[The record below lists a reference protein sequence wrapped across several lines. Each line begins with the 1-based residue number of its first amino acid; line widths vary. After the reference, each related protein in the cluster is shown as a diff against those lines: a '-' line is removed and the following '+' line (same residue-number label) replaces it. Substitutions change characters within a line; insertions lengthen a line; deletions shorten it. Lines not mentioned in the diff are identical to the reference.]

1 VRAINPATPDA
12 ARAAPGDAFERIDQ
26 PVAVWAR
33 LTPKAPAVC
42 QGGTALSY
50 AEFAEAIARVAACL
64 TDRGV
69 RPGDRVLVV
78 QENGLAAVTVL
89 LAAARINAWAV
100 PLNARL
106 AWPEIEAIRRHA
118 RPRITV
124 YTLGVSPDAE
134 AHAER
139 DGAAGAPGLE
149 DLGMALRVA
158 QAEVEADP
166 LSGPMRDRVAVL
178 LYTSGTT
185 GRPKGVMLTN
195 GNVLF
200 IAERTCRIRRLTAGD
215 RVYCVLPTS
224 HIFGLAAV
232 FLGSLCGGVRIDL
245 VARFAPEET
254 ARALA
259 EDGVT
264 VFSGVP
270 AIYAQLLSLAATR
283 GAPLAAPSLRYM
295 SVGGAPLDLALKR
308 EVEAMFGIPLCNGY
322 GLTETSPTV
331 STTAIDDPRDDD
343 SAGTLLE
350 DVEVRILG
358 KHGTALPAGEV
369 GELWVRGGLVMKGYY
384 RDSKRTAEVL
394 TPEGWLKT
402 GDLARL
408 SADGNLYILGR
419 LKELIIRSG
428 FNVYPAEVE
437 GAIAD
442 HPEVALV
449 AVVGRQ
455 KDGNEEVVAFVQPR
469 SGAIPD
475 PEDLAAFAAARL
487 APYKRP
493 AAFLIRDHLPVTA
506 AGKILK
512 HSLKQELDAAVG
524 IMDPG
529 GRG

>member
-1 VRAINPATPDA
+1 VRAIESTAPDA
-12 ARAAPGDAFERIDQ
+12 SRSAFERIDQ
-26 PVAVWAR
+26 PVTHWAG
-33 LTPKAPAVC
+33 LTPEAPAVR
-42 QGGTALSY
+42 QGEVVWSY
-50 AEFAEAIARVAACL
+50 AEFAEAIARVAAFM
-64 TDRGV
+64 TDHGV
-69 RPGDRVLVV
+69 RPGDRILVV
-78 QENGLAAVTVL
+78 QENGQAAVAFL
-89 LAAARINAWAV
+89 LAAARVGAWTV
-100 PLNARL
+100 PVNARL
-106 AWPEIEAIRRHA
+106 AWPEIEAIRGHA
-118 RPRITV
+118 RPRLTV
-124 YTLGVSPDAE
+124 HTLGVSPDAG

-139 DGAAGAPGLE
+139 DGAAEAPGLE
-149 DLGMALRVA
+149 DLDVAFRVA
-158 QAEVEADP
+158 RAEVAPEP
-166 LSGPMRDRVAVL
+166 VSGPTRDRVAVL

-185 GRPKGVMLTN
+185 GRPKGVMLTH

-200 IAERTCRIRRLTAGD
+200 IAERTCRIRRLMSGD
-215 RVYCVLPTS
+215 RVHCVLPTS

-232 FLGSLCGGVRIDL
+232 FLGSLCGGVQIDL

-270 AIYAQLLSLAATR
+270 AIYAQLLSLAAAR
-283 GAPLAAPSLRYM
+283 GAPLAAPGLRYI
-295 SVGGAPLDLALKR
+295 SVGGAPLDLALKCD
-308 EVEAMFGIPLCNGY
+308 VEAMFGMPLYNGY

-350 DVEVRILG
+350 GVEARIVNDS
-358 KHGTALPAGEV
+358 GTALRPGEV

-384 RDSKRTAEVL
+384 RDPEHTAKVL

-402 GDLARL
+402 GDLARF
-408 SADGNLYILGR
+408 SADGNLHIVGR

-449 AVVGRQ
+449 AVVGRPT
-455 KDGNEEVVAFVQPR
+455 DGNEEVVAFVQPR
-469 SGAIPD
+469 PGATPD
-475 PEDLAAFAAARL
+475 PEDLAVFTAARL
-487 APYKRP
+487 AAYKRP
-493 AAFLIRDHLPVTA
+493 AVFLIRDRLPVTA

-512 HSLKQELDAAVG
+512 HELKRELEAAG
-524 IMDPG
+524 SMERG
-529 GRG
+529 GRA

>member
-1 VRAINPATPDA
+1 MSWAQPESQGT
-12 ARAAPGDAFERIDQ
+12 APELPHGGFDRIDG
-26 PVAVWAR
+26 PVAFWAR
-33 LTPKAPAVC
+33 HRPGAPAVRE
-42 QGGTALSY
+42 GGRVRSY
-50 AEFAEAIARVAACL
+50 AEFASDIERAAAFL
-64 TDRGV
+64 AEHGV
-69 RPGDRVLVV
+69 RPGDRVLMV
-78 QENGLAAVTVL
+78 QENGLAAVTFL
-89 LAAARINAWAV
+89 LAASRIGAWAV

-106 AWPEIEAIRRHA
+106 AWPEIEAIRGHA

-134 AHAER
+134 AHAAR
-139 DGAAGAPGLE
+139 DGAAGPGLE
-149 DLGMALRVA
+149 ALGVA
-158 QAEVEADP
+158 YSLAEGDVEPEA
-166 LSGPMRDRVAVL
+166 LSGPARDRVAAL

-185 GRPKGVMLTN
+185 GAPKGVMLSH
-195 GNVLF
+195 GNILF
-200 IAERTCRIRRLTAGD
+200 IAERTCRIRRLGPED
-215 RVYCVLPTS
+215 LIYCVLPTS

-232 FLGSLCGGVRIDL
+232 FMGSLHDGVLIDL
-245 VARFAPEET
+245 VPRFTPEET

-270 AIYAQLLSLAATR
+270 AIYAHLVALAAQR
-283 GAPLAAPSLRYM
+283 GAPLAAPRLRYI

-308 EVEAMFGIPLCNGY
+308 EVEAMFGIPLYNGY

-343 SAGTLLE
+343 SAGTLLA
-350 DVEVRILG
+350 DVDVSIVDRNG
-358 KHGTALPAGEV
+358 AALPAGEV

-384 RDSKRTAEVL
+384 RDPARTAEVL

-408 SADGNLYILGR
+408 SEDGNLYIVGR

-437 GAIAD
+437 GAIAG
-442 HPEVALV
+442 HPDVALV
-449 AVVGRQ
+449 AVVGRAR
-455 KDGNEEVVAFVQPR
+455 DGNEDVVAFVQPR
-469 SGAIPD
+469 PGAAPD
-475 PEDLAAFAAARL
+475 PEALAAFAAARL

-493 AAFLIRDHLPVTA
+493 SAFLIRNTLPVTA

-512 HSLKQELDAAVG
+512 HELKRELEAAG
-524 IMDPG
+524 PLEPG
-529 GRG
+529 GRT

>member
-1 VRAINPATPDA
+1 
-12 ARAAPGDAFERIDQ
+12 
-26 PVAVWAR
+26 
-33 LTPKAPAVC
+33 
-42 QGGTALSY
+42 
-50 AEFAEAIARVAACL
+50 
-64 TDRGV
+64 
-69 RPGDRVLVV
+69 
-78 QENGLAAVTVL
+78 
-89 LAAARINAWAV
+89 
-100 PLNARL
+100 
-106 AWPEIEAIRRHA
+106 
-118 RPRITV
+118 
-124 YTLGVSPDAE
+124 
-134 AHAER
+134 
-139 DGAAGAPGLE
+139 
-149 DLGMALRVA
+149 
-158 QAEVEADP
+158 
-166 LSGPMRDRVAVL
+166 
-178 LYTSGTT
+178 
-185 GRPKGVMLTN
+185 
-195 GNVLF
+195 
-200 IAERTCRIRRLTAGD
+200 
-215 RVYCVLPTS
+215 
-224 HIFGLAAV
+224 
-232 FLGSLCGGVRIDL
+232 VRIDL

-428 FNVYPAEVE
+428 FNVSPWLLWLAARRTATRRWWPSFSRGPARYLIPRTLPPSPPR
-437 GAIAD
+437 AW
-442 HPEVALV
+442 HPTS
-449 AVVGRQ
+449 GR
-455 KDGNEEVVAFVQPR
+455 PR
-469 SGAIPD
+469 S
-475 PEDLAAFAAARL
+475 
-487 APYKRP
+487 
-493 AAFLIRDHLPVTA
+493 
-506 AGKILK
+506 
-512 HSLKQELDAAVG
+512 
-524 IMDPG
+524 
-529 GRG
+529 